1 MFAHAL
7 RPMQQPCV
15 RLRGRWLRGN
25 VLYREQAPAGRLG
38 VLEPGEDGLI
48 PGALMSNPRRWRS
61 DRGSSIPRA
70 SACSGRNSARSCWA
84 SAWLGSEPE
93 LPEEPELLGE
103 LEPHAA
109 ITVAAASAAS
119 AVVPLIRSRTFL
131 Q

>member
-1 MFAHAL
+1 M
-7 RPMQQPCV
+7 
-15 RLRGRWLRGN
+15 
-25 VLYREQAPAGRLG
+25 
-38 VLEPGEDGLI
+38 I
-48 PGALMSNPRRWRS
+48 PGALMLNPPLAL
-61 DRGSSIPRA
+61 GSGKLDTPCERMQRA
-70 SACSGRNSARSCWA
+70 KLSPSCWA

-93 LPEEPELLGE
+93 LPDEPELLGE